1 MEEEGGVRDTGN
13 VKKEGVGKDFIE
25 TRRINSKVSPDQPGH
40 ITDCADHH
48 VDPSEP
54 PTKTNSVVS
63 SSDNTTTT
71 TVNGQSGESKVSYS
85 GEDNEG
91 GMSVEDLQR
100 GFREEVDCGEEREEE
115 WQNYKQNDGEGE
127 TSETTIITLIY
138 NIYIS

>member
-1 MEEEGGVRDTGN
+1 MFTATAKVQ
-13 VKKEGVGKDFIE
+13 
-25 TRRINSKVSPDQPGH
+25 TR
-40 ITDCADHH
+40 
-48 VDPSEP
+48 
-54 PTKTNSVVS
+54 
-63 SSDNTTTT
+63 
-71 TVNGQSGESKVSYS
+71 ESKESDC

>member
-1 MEEEGGVRDTGN
+1 MR
-13 VKKEGVGKDFIE
+13 KEGDGKDEIIE
-25 TRRINSKVSPDQPGH
+25 IPLISKVSPDQPGH
-40 ITDCADHH
+40 ITDCVDRH
-48 VDPSEP
+48 VYPSEP
-54 PTKTNSVVS
+54 PTKYNSVVGS
-63 SSDNTTTT
+63 TDNTTTT
-71 TVNGQSGESKVSYS
+71 TTNVQSGESKVSYS